1 MSIYSW
7 VRGERGGGGSIQSP
21 LSPYGKAYK
30 TQDQGNALT

>member
-7 VRGERGGGGSIQSP
+7 VRGERGGGSIQSP

>member
-21 LSPYGKAYK
+21 SPYGKAYK